1 MALQPPQAWPATA
14 FLVPLGK
21 GISIILQPS
30 LCLQG
35 STATWLNQALPKIA
49 EIIHL
54 QDANAIK
61 IEVATYATLYPDFR

>member
-1 MALQPPQAWPATA
+1 M
-14 FLVPLGK
+14 
-21 GISIILQPS
+21 SIILQPS